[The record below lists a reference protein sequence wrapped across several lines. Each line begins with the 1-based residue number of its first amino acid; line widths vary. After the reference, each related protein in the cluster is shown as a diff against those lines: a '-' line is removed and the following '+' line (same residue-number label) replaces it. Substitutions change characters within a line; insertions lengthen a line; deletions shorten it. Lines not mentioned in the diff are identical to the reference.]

1 MSQARV
7 TDFFSQRKRGPVKAA
22 TKQRS
27 VSSTRTRSAK
37 NREPLI
43 CSSSV
48 HEEFVRVIDEAV
60 GSNNETSTL
69 NNNNDSKHAS
79 SPRTPK
85 RSSAEFDIGAGVTTA
100 AAEHSTAKKRRQTE
114 TKSDSIA
121 DTNPERGKRRT
132 ARKKLLLPPP
142 SPQVSNILSLEL
154 YR

>member
-132 ARKKLLLPPP
+132 ARKKLLLLPP